1 MEKRKLPNNKFNN
14 LSEEDWKE
22 ANEVTSATH
31 WQNLLV
37 SPQHRVLK
45 PEEVKQLT
53 HADYNQMYTQ
63 AIAYVNQVL
72 KAHYADRADE
82 SVLNIFLKTSEY
94 SEAVVL
100 DVVTEIKAAGW
111 NASLESA
118 GREDRS
124 KPNERE
130 LFAVIKLYIPREQ
143 RILTE
148 EQERQ
153 LDKNEEEWR
162 RMSSL
167 AAFVQE
173 TLLRGSGMV
182 KEEDKNE
189 E

>member
-22 ANEVTSATH
+22 ANEVTSANH
-31 WQNLLV
+31 WQDVLV
-37 SPQHRVLK
+37 NPPHRVLK

-53 HADYNQMYTQ
+53 HADYAHMYKK

-82 SVLNIFLKTSEY
+82 SVLQIFLKNSEY

-100 DVVTEIKAAGW
+100 DVVTELQTAGW
-111 NASLESA
+111 NARLESA

-124 KPNERE
+124 KPNNRE
-130 LFAVIKLYIPREQ
+130 CFAVIKIYIPREQ

-153 LDKNEEEWR
+153 LDKDEENWR
-162 RMSSL
+162 RAKAL
-167 AAFVQE
+167 AALVQQS
-173 TLLRGSGMV
+173 LLRGSGMI
-182 KEEDKNE
+182 KEDRKDDQ
-189 E
+189 